1 MVANFGWSAGDIV
14 TAIEI
19 IWRIIKAFDEAKGA
33 KKQYAA
39 SCAFLRSFTPVL
51 ERMKLQIE
59 NVASTQLQDDML
71 IQAETISIAYADF
84 DKYLDK
90 KYALSSSKPQ
100 DVRRII
106 ASIRWSLDDLHE
118 KVQKLQQKVINAVQL
133 FQTLIVQEIQ
143 IQVSKIASDVRDA
156 QSGSER
162 REDLLR
168 SISTTLAQINKQNE
182 HLQQASVDYQS
193 SLDEQRNEQDERE
206 KTTELELKEIS
217 QSQKQLAQS
226 LLELKECIEKQRER
240 APQSEVADWDE
251 VADQAAEQSLLSK
264 DAQARTQQ
272 ELNRTA
278 NFLQGTTQVTGNQHV
293 GQLAQKADG
302 ANRLFSSVAPLAGG
316 LSKFFGGGSS
326 STPPAK
332 ASSNT
337 TSSQSST
344 GTWVPKKVPGPG
356 AAKASGTVQP
366 RRHSDLRTGRR
377 QPQPLPD
384 IRSLPPPPVR
394 YVPAEGT
401 EPSTFNRSAAST
413 GAQKSQIGP
422 PPRPALPPRSASIQ
436 LLPLPSPKPGYV
448 LNDKDKEQ
456 QRHPEFSLRSASKN
470 RPACPPKSRSLCDDA
485 TMFVR
490 QPTPIVSDG
499 QHMTMTISTPS
510 SFETSPSLL
519 ATSPTS
525 MGSTNPPKLPPRL
538 PPRKPSGDY
547 VNGHSL
553 MAPAVSAMP
562 PSHNNCTD
570 AVSTVRD
577 LRNKFE
583 GSPLMGVRSAKI

>member
-1 MVANFGWSAGDIV
+1 MVGSFGWSAGDIV

-19 IWRIIKAFDEAKGA
+19 IWRIIKAFDGAKGA

-90 KYALSSSKPQ
+90 KYALSSSKPR

-106 ASIRWSLDDLHE
+106 ASIRWALDDLHE

-133 FQTLIVQEIQ
+133 FQTFIVQEIQ
-143 IQVSKIASDVRDA
+143 IQVSKIASDVRGA

-182 HLQQASVDYQS
+182 HLQQASADYQS

-217 QSQKQLAQS
+217 RSQKQLTQS

-264 DAQARTQQ
+264 DAQAKTQQ

-278 NFLQGTTQVTGNQHV
+278 NLLQGTSQVTGNQHV
-293 GQLAQKADG
+293 GHLAQKAEG
-302 ANRLFSSVAPLAGG
+302 AGRLFGSVTPLAGG

-344 GTWVPKKVPGPG
+344 KIWVPKKVPGPG
-356 AAKASGTVQP
+356 AAKASGPVRP
-366 RRHSDLRTGRR
+366 RRHADLLTGRR

-401 EPSTFNRSAAST
+401 ELSTFNRSAAST
-413 GAQKSQIGP
+413 GAQKPQMGL

-436 LLPLPSPKPGYV
+436 LPLPSPKTGYV
-448 LNDKDKEQ
+448 LNGRDKEQ
-456 QRHPEFSLRSASKN
+456 QRHPEFSLRSVSKN
-470 RPACPPKSRSLCDDA
+470 RPACPPKSRSLRDDA
-485 TMFVR
+485 TVFVR

-499 QHMTMTISTPS
+499 QHMTMTISTSS
-510 SFETSPSLL
+510 SFETGPSLL
-519 ATSPTS
+519 AISSTS
-525 MGSTNPPKLPPRL
+525 MGSTNPPMLPPRP

-547 VNGHSL
+547 VNRHGL
-553 MAPAVSAMP
+553 MPPAVSAMP
-562 PSHNNCTD
+562 PSHNNSTD
-570 AVSTVRD
+570 TASTVRD
-577 LRNKFE
+577 LRSKFE
-583 GSPLMGVRSAKI
+583 GSRLMGVRSAEI